1 MEWSRESN
9 AQFDEF
15 QNKFFAYNKLL
26 KIFKILTNLLLNND
40 EANLQNLQIY
50 KSTSSIS
57 RSRNV

>member
-1 MEWSRESN
+1 MGWSRESN

-15 QNKFFAYNKLL
+15 QNKFFAYNKLPKPL

-50 KSTSSIS
+50 
-57 RSRNV
+57 